1 MSLPERLMK
10 LRKAAN
16 LSQEEVADKLEVSRQ
31 TVSKWETGQSSPD
44 LDKVLPL
51 CELYNVT
58 PDELLHNGG
67 MEESGELFIDKEQRQ
82 QYAQDKE
89 RSKKKLLG
97 ILGGSLL
104 YVVGIVFIMV
114 AIPVLRWNPVVSA
127 ATMLL
132 LFAIATVIIIYSS
145 LAYRKE
151 KQPRELTKEEKIYK
165 RVNGVL
171 SASCLAIYLIISFM
185 TGAWHITWLIWIINL
200 VLNEIAKLVIDIVLK
215 KGEGN
220 E

>member
-89 RSKKKLLG
+89 RSKKKLFG

-114 AIPVLRWNPVVSA
+114 AIPVLRWDPVVSA

-171 SASCLAIYLIISFM
+171 DASCLAIYLIHDRSL
-185 TGAWHITWLIWIINL
+185 AYHL
-200 VLNEIAKLVIDIVLK
+200 VDLDY
-215 KGEGN
+215 
-220 E
+220 

>member
-127 ATMLL
+127 AIMLL
-132 LFAIATVIIIYSS
+132 LFAIATIIIIYSS

-165 RVNGVL
+165 RVSSVL
-171 SASCLAIYLIISFM
+171 DASCLAIYLTISFM
-185 TGAWHITWLIWIINL
+185 SGAWHITWLIWIVNL

-215 KGEGN
+215 KGEDN

>member
-89 RSKKKLLG
+89 RGKKKLLG
-97 ILGGSLL
+97 ILGGSLI

-127 ATMLL
+127 AIMLL

-171 SASCLAIYLIISFM
+171 DASCLAIYLIISFM

-200 VLNEIAKLVIDIVLK
+200 VLNEIAKLIIDIVLK